1 MISVNKKVIV
11 TGCSGFIGFNLT
23 LNLLDKGYDVI
34 GIDRLNDAYDVNLK
48 KFRLSKLENNKNLKY
63 LNINLAD
70 NSSYEELKK
79 VSEGASTV
87 FHLAARA
94 GVRQSFLDPASYVE
108 DNTVTT
114 TNIANFTKSN
124 EIEKLIIAST
134 SSVYGN
140 SGDKLMSEN
149 KDEKIQPPS
158 VYAST
163 KLSGE
168 ILSKIMMED
177 STTKLLIPRF
187 FTVYGPYGRPD
198 MSILRFIHWIVEG
211 KEVLVLG
218 DGEQMRSFTY
228 IDDVI
233 EALMLMLDYDKS
245 NTFNIGSSTTVS
257 LNKVIEIIEN
267 YSGKKAIITNRERA
281 YKDPDV
287 VRPNLENTYN
297 NLKWKPST
305 NIETGIEKTVSWY
318 LDNKDFLNDIV
329 YIQEKN

>member
-11 TGCSGFIGFNLT
+11 TGCSGFIGFHLT
-23 LNLLDKGYDVI
+23 SALLDKGYEVI

-48 KFRLSKLENNKNLKY
+48 KFRLSKMKDHENLKF
-63 LNINLAD
+63 LNFNLSNIN
-70 NSSYEELKK
+70 SYDELEKLSNE
-79 VSEGASTV
+79 VSAV
-87 FHLAARA
+87 YHMAARA
-94 GVRQSFLDPASYVE
+94 GVRQSFLTPENYVE
-108 DNTVTT
+108 DNTVAT
-114 TNIANFTKSN
+114 TNIAKFTKSN
-124 EIEKLIIAST
+124 NIEKLIIAST
-134 SSVYGN
+134 SSIYGN
-140 SGDKLMSEN
+140 SGQNLMSEN

-177 STTKLLIPRF
+177 SDTNLLLPRF

-198 MSILRFIHWIVEG
+198 MSILRFIHWILEE

-233 EALMLMLDYDKS
+233 EALLLMLDYNESD
-245 NTFNIGSSTTVS
+245 TFNIGSNTTVS
-257 LNKVIEIIEN
+257 LNEVIKTIEK
-267 YSGKKAIITNRERA
+267 YTGKKAKIKNEKRA

-287 VRPNLENTYN
+287 VRPNLENIAN
-297 NLKWKPST
+297 KLNWKPST

-318 LDNKDFLNDIV
+318 KDNKNTMNDIV
-329 YIQEKN
+329 YI

>member
-1 MISVNKKVIV
+1 MEKKVIV
-11 TGCSGFIGFNLT
+11 TGCSGFIGFHLT
-23 LNLLDKGYDVI
+23 SALLDKGYEVI

-48 KFRLSKLENNKNLKY
+48 KFRLSKMKDHENLKF
-63 LNINLAD
+63 LNFNLSNIN
-70 NSSYEELKK
+70 SYDELEKLSNE
-79 VSEGASTV
+79 VSAV
-87 FHLAARA
+87 YHMAARA
-94 GVRQSFLDPASYVE
+94 GVRQSFLTPENYVE
-108 DNTVTT
+108 DNTVAT
-114 TNIANFTKSN
+114 TNIAKFTKSN
-124 EIEKLIIAST
+124 NIEKLIIAST
-134 SSVYGN
+134 SSIYGN
-140 SGDKLMSEN
+140 SGQNLMSEN

-177 STTKLLIPRF
+177 SDTNLLLPRF

-198 MSILRFIHWIVEG
+198 MSILRFIHWILEE

-233 EALMLMLDYDKS
+233 EALLLMLDYNESD
-245 NTFNIGSSTTVS
+245 TFNIGSNTTVS
-257 LNKVIEIIEN
+257 LNEVIKTIEK
-267 YSGKKAIITNRERA
+267 YTGKKAKIKNEKRA

-287 VRPNLENTYN
+287 VRPNLENIAN
-297 NLKWKPST
+297 KLNWKPST

-318 LDNKDFLNDIV
+318 IDNKNTMNDIV
-329 YIQEKN
+329 YI

>member
-1 MISVNKKVIV
+1 MKKKVIV
-11 TGCSGFIGFNLT
+11 TGCSGFIGFHLT
-23 LNLLDKGYDVI
+23 SALLNKGYEVI

-48 KFRLSKLENNKNLKY
+48 KFRLSKMKDHENLKF
-63 LNINLAD
+63 LNFNLSNIN
-70 NSSYEELKK
+70 SYDELEKLSNE
-79 VSEGASTV
+79 VSAV
-87 FHLAARA
+87 YHMAARA
-94 GVRQSFLDPASYVE
+94 GVRQSFLTPENYVE
-108 DNTVTT
+108 DNTVAT
-114 TNIANFTKSN
+114 TNIAKFTKSN
-124 EIEKLIIAST
+124 KIEKLVIAST
-134 SSVYGN
+134 SSIYGN
-140 SGDKLMSEN
+140 SGENLMSEN

-177 STTKLLIPRF
+177 SDTNLLLPRF

-198 MSILRFIHWIVEG
+198 MSILRFIHWVLEE

-233 EALMLMLDYDKS
+233 EALLLMLDYNESD
-245 NTFNIGSSTTVS
+245 TFNVGSNTTVS
-257 LNKVIEIIEN
+257 LNEVIKTIEK
-267 YSGKKAIITNRERA
+267 YTGKKAKIKNEKRA

-287 VRPNLENTYN
+287 VRPNLENIAN
-297 NLKWKPST
+297 KLNWKPST

-318 LDNKDFLNDIV
+318 KDNKNTMNDIV
-329 YIQEKN
+329 YI

>member
-1 MISVNKKVIV
+1 MDKKVIV
-11 TGCSGFIGFNLT
+11 TGCSGFIGFHLT
-23 LNLLDKGYDVI
+23 SALLDKGYEVI

-48 KFRLSKLENNKNLKY
+48 KFRLSKMKDHENLKF
-63 LNINLAD
+63 LNFNLSNIN
-70 NSSYEELKK
+70 SYDELEKLSNE
-79 VSEGASTV
+79 VSAV
-87 FHLAARA
+87 YHMAARA
-94 GVRQSFLDPASYVE
+94 GVRQSFLTPENYVE
-108 DNTVTT
+108 DNTVAT
-114 TNIANFTKSN
+114 TNIAKFTKSN
-124 EIEKLIIAST
+124 KIEKLVIAST
-134 SSVYGN
+134 SSIYGN
-140 SGDKLMSEN
+140 SGEKLMSEN

-177 STTKLLIPRF
+177 SDTNLLLPRF

-198 MSILRFIHWIVEG
+198 MSILRFIHWILEE

-233 EALMLMLDYDKS
+233 EALLLMLDYNESD
-245 NTFNIGSSTTVS
+245 TFNIGSNTTVS
-257 LNKVIEIIEN
+257 LNEVIKTIEK
-267 YSGKKAIITNRERA
+267 YTGKKAKIKNEKRA

-287 VRPNLENTYN
+287 VRPNLENIAN
-297 NLKWKPST
+297 KLNWKPST

-318 LDNKDFLNDIV
+318 IDNKNTMNDIV
-329 YIQEKN
+329 YI

>member
-11 TGCSGFIGFNLT
+11 TGCSGFIGFHLT
-23 LNLLDKGYDVI
+23 SALLDKGYEVI

-48 KFRLSKLENNKNLKY
+48 KFRLSKMKDHENLKF
-63 LNINLAD
+63 LNFNLSNIN
-70 NSSYEELKK
+70 SYDELEKLSNE
-79 VSEGASTV
+79 VSAV
-87 FHLAARA
+87 YHMAARA
-94 GVRQSFLDPASYVE
+94 GVRQSFLTPENYVE
-108 DNTVTT
+108 DNTVAT
-114 TNIANFTKSN
+114 TNIAKFTKSN
-124 EIEKLIIAST
+124 NIEKLIIAST
-134 SSVYGN
+134 SSIYGN
-140 SGDKLMSEN
+140 SGQNLMSEN

-177 STTKLLIPRF
+177 SDTNLLLPRF

-198 MSILRFIHWIVEG
+198 MSILRFIHWILEE

-233 EALMLMLDYDKS
+233 EALLLMLDYNESD
-245 NTFNIGSSTTVS
+245 TFNIGSNTTVS
-257 LNKVIEIIEN
+257 LNEVIKTIEK
-267 YSGKKAIITNRERA
+267 YTGKKAKIKNEKRA

-287 VRPNLENTYN
+287 VRPNLENIAN
-297 NLKWKPST
+297 KLNWKPST

-318 LDNKDFLNDIV
+318 IDNKNTMNDIV
-329 YIQEKN
+329 YI

>member
-1 MISVNKKVIV
+1 MDKKVIV
-11 TGCSGFIGFNLT
+11 TGCSGFIGFHLT
-23 LNLLDKGYDVI
+23 SALLDKGYEVI

-48 KFRLSKLENNKNLKY
+48 KFRLSKMKDHENLKF
-63 LNINLAD
+63 LNFNLSNIN
-70 NSSYEELKK
+70 SYDELEKLSNE
-79 VSEGASTV
+79 VSAV
-87 FHLAARA
+87 YHMAARA
-94 GVRQSFLDPASYVE
+94 GVRQSFLTPENYVE
-108 DNTVTT
+108 DNTVAT
-114 TNIANFTKSN
+114 TNIAKFTKSN
-124 EIEKLIIAST
+124 NIEKLIIAST
-134 SSVYGN
+134 SSIYGN
-140 SGDKLMSEN
+140 SGQNLMSEN

-177 STTKLLIPRF
+177 SDTNLLLPRF

-198 MSILRFIHWIVEG
+198 MSILRFIHWILEE

-233 EALMLMLDYDKS
+233 EALLLMLDYNESD
-245 NTFNIGSSTTVS
+245 TFNIGSNTTVS
-257 LNKVIEIIEN
+257 LNEVIKTIEK
-267 YSGKKAIITNRERA
+267 YTGKKAKIKNEKRA

-287 VRPNLENTYN
+287 VRPNLENIAN
-297 NLKWKPST
+297 KLNWKPST

-318 LDNKDFLNDIV
+318 IDNKNTMNDIV
-329 YIQEKN
+329 YI